1 MKQNIGIHFTIM
13 ICAFLFI
20 GSSPRAQEHTPDELV
35 SYGFKVPNAV
45 RIGAVFEI
53 KAIFN
58 IQPGWYV
65 YAPLTFNTNQGK
77 IVTEVTF
84 RLPDGVEF
92 VGSMALPEG
101 GGATYTGKD
110 VTMTQRLKITK
121 AFLDGQ
127 VVIPA
132 NVVYQTCNDYI
143 CYPPVREKT
152 NIEISIF

>member
-1 MKQNIGIHFTIM
+1 MKQNIGIHFAIM

-20 GSSPRAQEHTPDELV
+20 GSRPQAQNQKPDELV
-35 SYGFKVPNAV
+35 SYGFKAPDAV
-45 RIGAVFEI
+45 RIGAIFEV
-53 KAIFN
+53 KTIFN

-65 YAPLTFNTNQGK
+65 YAPLAFNTNQGK
-77 IVTEVTF
+77 IVTKVTF

-92 VGSMALPEG
+92 MGSMALPKG
-101 GGATYTGKD
+101 GGATYRGKD

-121 AFLDGQ
+121 AFPDGQ

-132 NVVYQTCNDYI
+132 NVVYQTCNDYT

-152 NIEISIF
+152 NIEISTF